1 MGPRHICLVT
11 ETFTPEINGVANT
24 LANLCR
30 ELRMAGHQL
39 SVVRP
44 FHRGESRQGEGS
56 FEGERHHRVRGL
68 PLPGY
73 PELRFG
79 WPSRR
84 RLRAAWKKN
93 RPEAVYIA
101 TQGPL
106 GWIALSLARQ
116 MGIPALSGFH
126 TNFHQ
131 YSRYYGAGFL
141 ESLIRRYLVA
151 FHNRCGATLAPTAR
165 VCRELERW
173 GIGNVHC
180 WSRGVDSRNFH
191 PARRSNELRSQWRV
205 NESQLAVLY
214 VGRLA
219 AEKNLA
225 QAIST
230 FERLKAIHPGARFI
244 LVGDGPLREKLQRTH
259 PNYLFCGIQTG
270 DALARHYASADIFL
284 FPSQSE
290 TFGNVVLE
298 AMASGLGVVAFDHAA
313 AHEHIDDGINGR
325 KLAMDDGEEFSLAA
339 MSLADQPTLLSA
351 VRSRAREHA
360 ESLDWALL
368 ARSFEQ
374 HLFNEPQE
382 AIDNGTEQSVAGFQS
397 HRSV

>member
-11 ETFTPEINGVANT
+11 ETFPPEINGVANT

-30 ELRMAGHQL
+30 ELRMTGHQL
-39 SVVRP
+39 TIVRP
-44 FHRGESRQGEGS
+44 FYRGESRQGDTS
-56 FEGERHHRVRGL
+56 LEGECHHRVRGW

-84 RLRAAWKKN
+84 RLRAAWKKH

-106 GWIALSLARQ
+106 GWIALGLARR
-116 MGIPALSGFH
+116 MGIPTLSGFH

-131 YSRYYGAGFL
+131 YSRYYSAGFL
-141 ESLIRRYLVA
+141 EGIIRRYLVA
-151 FHNRCGATLAPTAR
+151 FHNRCGATLAPTTT
-165 VCRELERW
+165 VCAELERW
-173 GIGNVHC
+173 GIGDVHC

-191 PARRSNELRSQWRV
+191 PDRRDSELRSHWGLGER
-205 NESQLAVLY
+205 QLAVLY

-230 FERLKAIHPGARFI
+230 FERLRTMHPGARFI
-244 LVGDGPLREKLQRTH
+244 LVGDGPLRQRLERTH
-259 PNYLFCGIQTG
+259 PDYLFCGTQTG
-270 DALARHYASADIFL
+270 DALAQHYASADLFL

-313 AHEHIDDGINGR
+313 AHEHIQDGTNGR
-325 KLAMDDGEEFSLAA
+325 KLPMDDAEGPRGHEPGGPADAA
-339 MSLADQPTLLSA
+339 GRGPQA
-351 VRSRAREHA
+351 RARA
-360 ESLDWALL
+360 CRIPGLG
-368 ARSFEQ
+368 R
-374 HLFNEPQE
+374 
-382 AIDNGTEQSVAGFQS
+382 AGPVL
-397 HRSV
+397 RAVPLP